1 MRQKMK
7 GLIGTVL
14 AFAKLLTTVNV
25 NAAGLNEQADTVSE
39 DQDVK
44 IELIQNDKVVESGTN
59 ELKHTRNYT
68 RSSSKTNGDEIVITP
83 PEGVQ
88 DVYKRQLRVHR
99 ADEHRVPGMAQ
110 YYGKSAGSHRRCGD
124 RAYVRQGE

>member
-14 AFAKLLTTVNV
+14 AFAMLLTTVNV

-83 PEGVQ
+83 PEGVHYLM
-88 DVYKRQLRVHR
+88 VQL
-99 ADEHRVPGMAQ
+99 DKYCGVPKTTGAAPE
-110 YYGKSAGSHRRCGD
+110 G
-124 RAYVRQGE
+124 